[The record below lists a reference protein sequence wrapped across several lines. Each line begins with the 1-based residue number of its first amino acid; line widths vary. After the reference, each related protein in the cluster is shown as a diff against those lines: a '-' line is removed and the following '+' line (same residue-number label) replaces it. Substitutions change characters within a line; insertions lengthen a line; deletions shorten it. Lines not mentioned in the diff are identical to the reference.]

1 MKLTIGQYLRQLREE
16 RGISLEQLA
25 QTTRINPTYLRALE
39 NDEMSLLPSTVQARG
54 YLRLIA
60 GTYNIDPQPLLD
72 AYPDKEILLPTIAE
86 EASPSETS
94 EPVTATPLP
103 DEDNAIQ
110 TQERLEDEER
120 TLPET
125 EEVSS
130 ETVPETS
137 VPIPEGTLITSAPV
151 EGSSSFIFSQIG
163 RQFRTQR
170 EALGISLE
178 DAERFTRLKARY
190 LQAIEEGHFDHL
202 PSLVQGR
209 GMLRNY
215 AEFLNLDSEAILMQ
229 FADGLQRR
237 RLEHLTTTTPARST
251 PSATPVRTPN
261 PLSLFLRRWMTPD
274 LLVGGL
280 LFAILLV
287 FVVWGTARV
296 SGLQDQEVQATPPS
310 ISELLLNTADVNGL
324 SEPTSTPSPPPAA
337 AQNNGSALPPATVE
351 GEETQA
357 TGQLPSST
365 DPVQVYVIANQRV
378 WLRVVVD
385 NRVAFEG
392 RTIPGSAY
400 PFTGK
405 QAIELTSG
413 NAAGLQIVY
422 NQNNLGNLGASG
434 EVLRLIFTAEGTVVP
449 TLLFTSTPA
458 PTLPPTFTPQPTQQ
472 LPTPTVTPFVP

>member
-1 MKLTIGQYLRQLREE
+1 MKFTIGQYLRQLREE

-25 QTTRINPTYLRALE
+25 QATRINPTYLRALE
-39 NDEMSLLPSTVQARG
+39 NDEMSLLPSAVQGRG

-60 GTYNIDPQPLLD
+60 GAYNIDPQPLL
-72 AYPDKEILLPTIAE
+72 AAFPDKEVLLPLAAE
-86 EASPSETS
+86 EESPPGSSEVVATS
-94 EPVTATPLP
+94 PLP
-103 DEDNAIQ
+103 AADE
-110 TQERLEDEER
+110 T
-120 TLPET
+120 TLT
-125 EEVSS
+125 EEATKEEKEEKPAAETQSFPEVSIS
-130 ETVPETS
+130 SP
-137 VPIPEGTLITSAPV
+137 PV
-151 EGSSSFIFSQIG
+151 EGSSTFAFINIG
-163 RQFRTQR
+163 QQFRAQR

-190 LQAIEEGHFDHL
+190 LQAIEEGDLDQL

-215 AEFLNLDSEAILMQ
+215 AEFLNLDSEAILLQ

-237 RLEHLTTTTPARST
+237 RLERLAVTTPAHPAPSST
-251 PSATPVRTPN
+251 PARIPTR
-261 PLSLFLRRWMTPD
+261 LSLFLRRWMTPD

-280 LFAILLV
+280 LFLILLM
-287 FVVWGTARV
+287 FVIWGTARV
-296 SGLQDQEVQATPPS
+296 SGLQDQEAQETPPS
-310 ISELLLNTADVNGL
+310 ISELLLGTTEINGL
-324 SEPTSTPSPPPAA
+324 TNQTVTPSATPAA
-337 AQNNGSALPPATVE
+337 VQNNGLALPPAPVE
-351 GEETQA
+351 GEEIQN
-357 TGQLPSST
+357 TGSLPLSA

-378 WLRVVVD
+378 WLRVTVD

-405 QAIELTSG
+405 QSIELTSG
-413 NAAGLQIVY
+413 NAAGIQIVY

-449 TLLFTSTPA
+449 TPLFTSTPA
-458 PTLPPTFTPQPTQQ
+458 PTLPPTFTPQPTPQ

>member
-25 QTTRINPTYLRALE
+25 QATRINPTYLRALE
-39 NDEMSLLPSTVQARG
+39 NDEMSLLPSAVQGRG

-60 GTYNIDPQPLLD
+60 GTYNIDPQPLLAAFPNGEVVLPNTSAEESPVESVEEATSSPLPATD
-72 AYPDKEILLPTIAE
+72 EPRYTTENVEQQEQEGDQTDTETYPDALIAYPEETPRSSPPAE
-86 EASPSETS
+86 
-94 EPVTATPLP
+94 
-103 DEDNAIQ
+103 D
-110 TQERLEDEER
+110 
-120 TLPET
+120 
-125 EEVSS
+125 SS
-130 ETVPETS
+130 T
-137 VPIPEGTLITSAPV
+137 
-151 EGSSSFIFSQIG
+151 FIFSQIG
-163 RQFRTQR
+163 QRFRTQR

-178 DAERFTRLKARY
+178 DAERFTRLKVRY
-190 LQAIEEGHFDHL
+190 LQAIEEGHLDRL

-215 AEFLNLDSEAILMQ
+215 AEFLNLDSEAILLQ

-237 RLEHLTTTTPARST
+237 RIEHLAATQPARST
-251 PSATPVRTPN
+251 PPTAQAQTAGRFSLLVRK
-261 PLSLFLRRWMTPD
+261 WMTPD
-274 LLVGGL
+274 LLVGSL
-280 LFAILLV
+280 LFLILLL
-287 FVVWGTARV
+287 FVIWGTARV
-296 SGLQDQEVQATPPS
+296 SGLRDQETQVTPPS
-310 ISELLLNTADVNGL
+310 ISELLLSTADMIDSNG
-324 SEPTSTPSPPPAA
+324 PTPSPSPTSAV
-337 AQNNGSALPPATVE
+337 AQNNGLALPPSLVE
-351 GEETQA
+351 GENT
-357 TGQLPSST
+357 LPTDQPPLSS

-413 NAAGLQIVY
+413 NAAGLQIIY
-422 NQNNLGNLGASG
+422 NQNNLGSLGSVG

-449 TLLFTSTPA
+449 TPLFTSTPA
-458 PTLPPTFTPQPTQQ
+458 PTLPPTFTPQPTPQ

>member
-25 QTTRINPTYLRALE
+25 QATRINPTYLRALE
-39 NDEMSLLPSTVQARG
+39 NDEMYLLPSAVQGRG

-60 GTYNIDPQPLLD
+60 GTYNIDPQPLL
-72 AYPDKEILLPTIAE
+72 AAFPDKEVLLPSGALEGESPEEVHEEVKSPPPTGEVELTLVEETPEIKLQAE
-86 EASPSETS
+86 VSDIRASLPDTFVSDSEETS
-94 EPVTATPLP
+94 ISPPPA
-103 DEDNAIQ
+103 
-110 TQERLEDEER
+110 
-120 TLPET
+120 
-125 EEVSS
+125 
-130 ETVPETS
+130 
-137 VPIPEGTLITSAPV
+137 
-151 EGSSSFIFSQIG
+151 EGSSTFIFSEIG

-178 DAERFTRLKARY
+178 DAERFTRLKSRY
-190 LQAIEEGHFDHL
+190 LQTIEEGRLDQL

-215 AEFLNLDSEAILMQ
+215 AEFLNLDSETVLLQ
-229 FADGLQRR
+229 FAEGLQRR
-237 RLEHLTTTTPARST
+237 RLEHLAATESARPSVSST
-251 PSATPVRTPN
+251 VRAPN
-261 PLSLFLRRWMTPD
+261 RLSVLLRRWMTPD
-274 LLVGGL
+274 LLVGGF
-280 LFAILLV
+280 LFLILLV
-287 FVVWGTARV
+287 FVIWGTARV
-296 SGLQDQEVQATPPS
+296 SGIQDQEVQATPPS
-310 ISELLLNTADVNGL
+310 ISELLLNTADASGINNQ
-324 SEPTSTPSPPPAA
+324 TSTPSPSPAA
-337 AQNNGSALPPATVE
+337 VQNNGIALPPE
-351 GEETQA
+351 GEEGEEVQV
-357 TGQLPSST
+357 TGEVPLST

-405 QAIELTSG
+405 QAIELISG
-413 NAAGLQIVY
+413 NAAGVQIVY

-458 PTLPPTFTPQPTQQ
+458 PTLPPTFTPQPTLQ
-472 LPTPTVTPFVP
+472 LPTPTVTPLVP